1 MARLNTCMKCK
12 KVGHFAKVCKTK
24 EEDTIRPRKRNI
36 HQVTKDDDFAFTLQS
51 SGKDC
56 RNRLHC
62 FITKLIS
69 DIGHCVLFDIFLF
82 NRFDHARFFCNNVLI
97 SMFFDGANWCMSD
110 SYKITKF
117 NGVSNTIIIWH
128 PKWGPELLD
137 EYDDHDDC
145 RKKRKINTIA
155 SDPWSIMCYC

>member
-1 MARLNTCMKCK
+1 MEAAESQVRSIESNSRSGNVNSLEQGHFDSPKRGGGRCYWRGLEGHFARDSECTARLATCMKCK

-82 NRFDHARFFCNNVLI
+82 NRFDHARFFWNNILI
-97 SMFFDGANWCMSD
+97 SMFFDGAN
-110 SYKITKF
+110 
-117 NGVSNTIIIWH
+117 
-128 PKWGPELLD
+128 
-137 EYDDHDDC
+137 
-145 RKKRKINTIA
+145 
-155 SDPWSIMCYC
+155 

>member
-1 MARLNTCMKCK
+1 MTTLFQLSENCDLRTSKEEQVRDQLIDKCRSHDLCKKLLAVSGKRTARLATCMKCK
-12 KVGHFAKVCKTK
+12 KVEHFAKVCKTK

-82 NRFDHARFFCNNVLI
+82 SRFDHARFFCNNILI
-97 SMFFDGANWCMSD
+97 SMFFDGAN
-110 SYKITKF
+110 
-117 NGVSNTIIIWH
+117 
-128 PKWGPELLD
+128 
-137 EYDDHDDC
+137 
-145 RKKRKINTIA
+145 
-155 SDPWSIMCYC
+155 